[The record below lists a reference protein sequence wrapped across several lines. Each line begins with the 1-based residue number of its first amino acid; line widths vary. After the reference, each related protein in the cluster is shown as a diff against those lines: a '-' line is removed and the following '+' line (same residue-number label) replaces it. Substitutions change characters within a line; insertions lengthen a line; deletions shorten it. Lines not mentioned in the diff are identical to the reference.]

1 MPIMTNAD
9 AVARA
14 QDMIDTIGTLS
25 DGLAQYNA
33 AQARY
38 YIASLYEL
46 GLLEQSKFNELM
58 AANVQALNDWETRQ
72 AGMNADGLLN
82 D

>member
-1 MPIMTNAD
+1 MPMTNAD

-14 QDMIDTIGTLS
+14 LDMISAIGTLS
-25 DGLAQYNA
+25 DGLSQYNA

-38 YIASLYEL
+38 YIASLYDL
-46 GLLEQSKFNELM
+46 GFLEDTQFQKLM
-58 AANVQALNDWETRQ
+58 AQTQDALHDWETHHP
-72 AGMNADGLLN
+72 GMNADGLLN

>member
-1 MPIMTNAD
+1 MPMTNAD

-14 QDMIDTIGTLS
+14 LDMNQSIRTLS

-38 YIASLYEL
+38 YIASLYDL
-46 GLLEQSKFNELM
+46 GLLEPLQFNELM
-58 AANVQALNDWETRQ
+58 AANVKALNDWETHH

>member
-1 MPIMTNAD
+1 MTNAE
-9 AVARA
+9 ALSRARA
-14 QDMIDTIGTLS
+14 MIDAIDTLS

-33 AQARY
+33 AQARF
-38 YIASLYEL
+38 YIASLYDV
-46 GLLEQSKFNELM
+46 GLLDRLQFEELM
-58 AANVQALNDWETRQ
+58 AANVKALNDWETHH

>member
-1 MPIMTNAD
+1 MPMTNAD

-14 QDMIDTIGTLS
+14 LDMNKAIRTLS

-33 AQARY
+33 AQARF
-38 YIASLYEL
+38 YIASLYDL
-46 GLLEQSKFNELM
+46 GLLEQGQFDELM
-58 AANVQALNDWETRQ
+58 AANVKALNDWETHHP
-72 AGMNADGLLN
+72 GMNANGRLN

>member
-1 MPIMTNAD
+1 MAMTNAD
-9 AVARA
+9 AVSRAR
-14 QDMIDTIGTLS
+14 DMIDSIRTLS

-38 YIASLYEL
+38 YIASLYDL
-46 GLLEQSKFNELM
+46 GLLEAFQFNELM
-58 AANVQALNDWETRQ
+58 AANVQALNDWETNHP
-72 AGMNADGLLN
+72 GMNADGLLN

>member
-1 MPIMTNAD
+1 MTNAT

-14 QDMIDTIGTLS
+14 LDMNEAIRTLS

-33 AQARY
+33 AQARF
-38 YIASLYEL
+38 YIASLYDL
-46 GLLEQSKFNELM
+46 GLLDQPQFDDLM
-58 AANVQALNDWETRQ
+58 AANVKALNDWETHH
-72 AGMNADGLLN
+72 AGMNADDRLN

>member
-1 MPIMTNAD
+1 MPMTNAD
-9 AVARA
+9 AVVRA
-14 QDMIDTIGTLS
+14 LAMNEAIRTLS

-38 YIASLYEL
+38 YIASLYDL
-46 GLLEQSKFNELM
+46 GLLEQGQFNELM
-58 AANVQALNDWETRQ
+58 AANVKALNDWETHH
-72 AGMNADGLLN
+72 AGMNANGRLN

>member
-1 MPIMTNAD
+1 MPMTNAV

-14 QDMIDTIGTLS
+14 WDMIHTIGTLS

-33 AQARY
+33 AQARF
-38 YIASLYEL
+38 YIASLYEV
-46 GLLEQSKFNELM
+46 GLLDQAQFDELM
-58 AANVQALNDWETRQ
+58 AANVKALNDWETHH
-72 AGMNADGLLN
+72 AGMNADGRLN

>member
-1 MPIMTNAD
+1 MPMTNAD
-9 AVARA
+9 AVERA
-14 QDMIDTIGTLS
+14 WDMIDTIGTLS

-38 YIASLYEL
+38 YVASLYDL
-46 GLLEQSKFNELM
+46 GLLDQSQFNELM
-58 AANVQALNDWETRQ
+58 AANVKALNDWETHH
-72 AGMNADGLLN
+72 AGMNAGGLLN

>member
-1 MPIMTNAD
+1 MTNAD

-14 QDMIDTIGTLS
+14 RDMIAAIGTLS

-33 AQARY
+33 AQTRH

-46 GLLEQSKFNELM
+46 GRLEQSQFYELM
-58 AANVQALNDWETRQ
+58 AATVKALNDWETHH
-72 AGMNADGLLN
+72 AAMNADGRLN

>member
-1 MPIMTNAD
+1 MPMTNAD

-14 QDMIDTIGTLS
+14 WDMINTIGSLS

-33 AQARY
+33 AQARF
-38 YIASLYEL
+38 YIASLYDL
-46 GLLEQSKFNELM
+46 GLLDQPQFDELM
-58 AANVQALNDWETRQ
+58 AANVKALNDWETHH

>member
-1 MPIMTNAD
+1 MPITNAE
-9 AVARA
+9 AVSRVM
-14 QDMIDTIGTLS
+14 DMISAIGTLS

-38 YIASLYEL
+38 YVASLYDL
-46 GLLEQSKFNELM
+46 GLLQRSQFNELM
-58 AANVQALNDWETRQ
+58 AATGKALNDWETHHP
-72 AGMNADGLLN
+72 GMKADGLLN